1 MRTKFIKSSGNV
13 FKDLGFDDAEAEV
26 LQFRADLMA
35 DLRIYARDSGLTQ
48 AQIAKKLGI
57 TQSRVSDLIRGR
69 WEKFNLETLI
79 KLERRLGRK
88 VSLKLVA

>member
-1 MRTKFIKSSGNV
+1 MKLKMTKSCGNV

-26 LQFRADLMA
+26 LQFRSNLMIDLA
-35 DLRIYARDSGLTQ
+35 NYIENCGLTQ
-48 AQIAKKLGI
+48 SEVARKLGI
-57 TQSRVSDLIRGR
+57 TQSRVSDLVRGR

-79 KLERRLGRK
+79 TLEGRLGRK

>member
-1 MRTKFIKSSGNV
+1 MKTRFIKSCGNV

-26 LQFRADLMA
+26 LAFRADLMA
-35 DLRIYARDSGLTQ
+35 DLRMFIRDSGLTQ
-48 AQIAKKLGI
+48 AQVAEKLGI
-57 TQSRVSDLIRGR
+57 TQSRVSDLVRGR

-79 KLERRLGRK
+79 TLEGKLGRK